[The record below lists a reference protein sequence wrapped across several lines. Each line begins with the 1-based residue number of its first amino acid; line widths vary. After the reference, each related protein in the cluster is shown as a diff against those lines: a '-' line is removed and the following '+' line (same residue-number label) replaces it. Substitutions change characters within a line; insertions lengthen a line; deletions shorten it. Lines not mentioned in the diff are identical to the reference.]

1 MTIMLHT
8 VEDGRGNI
16 LEQHEIEVPDP
27 EPTVEDR
34 LAAVEQIVV
43 DPAGD
48 AKSLAVKVEELQQLL
63 VAKGVVDRAEAIA
76 ISIDSVAVEDTALV
90 DSGGV
95 KPKMP

>member
-27 EPTVEDR
+27 EPTVEER

-48 AKSLAVKVEELQQLL
+48 AKSLAVKVEELQALL
-63 VAKGVVDRAEAIA
+63 VAKGVVDKADV
-76 ISIDSVAVEDTALV
+76 ISIVADTAI

-95 KPKMP
+95 KPKVP